1 VIGRLSV
8 GQIKLLA
15 QQVSTAALDLLFPPC
30 CVNCE
35 RVGSFLCSRCLAT
48 VTQAP
53 AREVAGLD
61 GVRVRANFEGAISAA
76 IHAFKYKRQTWLV
89 QPLGG
94 LLCEA
99 LQGVDWTVDVVSAV
113 PLHAARLRERGYNQA
128 ALLAD
133 HLARER
139 GWACRPSAIRR
150 VRETAS
156 QVHLNAQER
165 RANVADAFSAD
176 PESVRGQ
183 CVLIVDDV
191 LTTGAT
197 LSACAEAVRAAGATR
212 VYGAT
217 VAGAV
222 YAASPAANALV

>member
-1 VIGRLSV
+1 
-8 GQIKLLA
+8 
-15 QQVSTAALDLLFPPC
+15 
-30 CVNCE
+30 
-35 RVGSFLCSRCLAT
+35 LCPRCLAT
-48 VTQAP
+48 VMRAP
-53 AREVAGLD
+53 ARELPGLD
-61 GVRVRANFEGAISAA
+61 GIRVRALFEGAISAA
-76 IHAFKYKRQTWLV
+76 IHAFKYQRQTRLV
-89 QPLGG
+89 QPLGA

-99 LQGVDWTVDVVSAV
+99 VQDAGWSVDVVTAV

-133 HLARER
+133 YLARAE
-139 GWACRPSAIRR
+139 GWACIPSAVQR

-165 RANVADAFSAD
+165 RANVADAFAAD
-176 PESVRGQ
+176 PDWVRGH
-183 CVLIVDDV
+183 CVLIIDDV

-197 LSACAEAVRAAGATR
+197 LGACADAVRAAGATR

-222 YAASPAANALV
+222 YSKDPA

>member
-1 VIGRLSV
+1 
-8 GQIKLLA
+8 
-15 QQVSTAALDLLFPPC
+15 
-30 CVNCE
+30 
-35 RVGSFLCSRCLAT
+35 

-53 AREVAGLD
+53 AREVPGLD
-61 GVRVRANFEGAISAA
+61 GIRVRANFEGAISAA
-76 IHAFKYKRQTWLV
+76 IHAFKYKRQTRLV
-89 QPLGG
+89 QPLGT

-99 LQGVDWTVDVVSAV
+99 LQGVDWPVEVVLAV

-133 HLARER
+133 YLACAR
-139 GWACRPSAIRR
+139 GWACQPSAIQR

-165 RANVADAFSAD
+165 RVNVADAFAAD
-176 PESVRGQ
+176 PAWVRDR

-197 LSACAEAVRAAGATR
+197 LSSCAQAVRAAGATR

-222 YAASPAANALV
+222 YSKDPASGMSDMSG